1 MANLTVL
8 KGKFHRFLCFWTYKC
23 RIRIQIR
30 TEINIGSR
38 IHIGINMSP
47 IRIAAISDLMFF
59 QMNNTLSVMK
69 KPMLTPGGPPT
80 VAAGPVLVQGV
91 HPQLLQ
97 PQLQPQLQQQQ
108 PQQQLEQLP
117 KNIIQT
123 RELLYRL
130 IISQLFYDGYQQ
142 VRTPH
147 PLYF

>member
-1 MANLTVL
+1 M
-8 KGKFHRFLCFWTYKC
+8 
-23 RIRIQIR
+23 
-30 TEINIGSR
+30 GS
-38 IHIGINMSP
+38 IGINMSP
-47 IRIAAISDLMFF
+47 IRIATISDLML
-59 QMNNTLSVMK
+59 QMNNTLTVMK

-108 PQQQLEQLP
+108 PQQQLEQMP

-142 VRTPH
+142 VQH
-147 PLYF
+147 CCLSLGH

>member
-1 MANLTVL
+1 
-8 KGKFHRFLCFWTYKC
+8 
-23 RIRIQIR
+23 
-30 TEINIGSR
+30 
-38 IHIGINMSP
+38 MSP
-47 IRIAAISDLMFF
+47 IRIAAISDLML

-97 PQLQPQLQQQQ
+97 PQLQQQQLQQQQLQQ

-142 VRTPH
+142 VIILI
-147 PLYF
+147 PLPPPSPPVF

>member
-1 MANLTVL
+1 
-8 KGKFHRFLCFWTYKC
+8 
-23 RIRIQIR
+23 
-30 TEINIGSR
+30 
-38 IHIGINMSP
+38 MSP
-47 IRIAAISDLMFF
+47 IRIAAISDLIFF

-97 PQLQPQLQQQQ
+97 PQLQQPQ
-108 PQQQLEQLP
+108 QQQLEQLP

-142 VRTPH
+142 VIILIRP
-147 PLYF
+147 PSPPRPYFLLPYRCWRPGSSQIKIKGSRSKLSSIFE

>member
-1 MANLTVL
+1 L
-8 KGKFHRFLCFWTYKC
+8 
-23 RIRIQIR
+23 
-30 TEINIGSR
+30 
-38 IHIGINMSP
+38 SP

-80 VAAGPVLVQGV
+80 VAAGPVMVQGV

-97 PQLQPQLQQQQ
+97 PQLQQQPQ

-142 VRTPH
+142 V
-147 PLYF
+147 LQ

>member
-1 MANLTVL
+1 
-8 KGKFHRFLCFWTYKC
+8 
-23 RIRIQIR
+23 
-30 TEINIGSR
+30 
-38 IHIGINMSP
+38 
-47 IRIAAISDLMFF
+47 
-59 QMNNTLSVMK
+59 MNNTLSVMK

-80 VAAGPVLVQGV
+80 VAAGPVMVQGV

-97 PQLQPQLQQQQ
+97 PQLQQQPQ

-142 VRTPH
+142 V
-147 PLYF
+147 LQ